1 MRVFTLLLVLL
12 IPVTSA
18 ATPIK
23 GAGASSCGDWVE
35 DRKQDSYHPKLHWIQ
50 GFISAYNQYVY
61 FGKNPNGVF
70 GSADHKAIAVWMDNY
85 CQQNP
90 LSSPHDGAV
99 LLIRELERRAN

>member
-1 MRVFTLLLVLL
+1 MLLLVLL

-23 GAGASSCGDWVE
+23 GAGASSCGEWLE
-35 DRKQDSYHPKLHWIQ
+35 GRKQDSYQAQLHWIQ

-70 GSADHKAIAVWMDNY
+70 GSADHKSIAVWMDNY

-99 LLIRELERRAN
+99 LLIKELERRAK